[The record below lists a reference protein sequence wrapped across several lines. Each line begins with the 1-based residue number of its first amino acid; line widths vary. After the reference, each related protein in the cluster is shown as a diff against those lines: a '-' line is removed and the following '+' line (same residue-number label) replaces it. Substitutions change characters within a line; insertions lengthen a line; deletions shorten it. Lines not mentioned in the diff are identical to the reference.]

1 MAGLNECGSEIRWI
15 QDLLEEL
22 KDRQLSTDFFLGLM
36 HDLTDMMVE
45 GEAAEEDIDL
55 PPIQPGQ
62 VLYTT
67 FHNFQTILS
76 LLPAFRIRIH
86 YISDADPGPSRC
98 IWNVDP
104 DRFFTSETSFISAEP
119 LQPPFINRKCI
130 QGVVVLPSLIFNEL
144 KIFRTFCWGWI
155 CVRTPCSMIW
165 RSSCGTWNGSWT
177 RR

>member
-67 FHNFQTILS
+67 FHNFQTTVYC
-76 LLPAFRIRIH
+76 H
-86 YISDADPGPSRC
+86 CYQ
-98 IWNVDP
+98 
-104 DRFFTSETSFISAEP
+104 RFGSAS
-119 LQPPFINRKCI
+119 I
-130 QGVVVLPSLIFNEL
+130 
-144 KIFRTFCWGWI
+144 IFRMRIQVQVAVFGMWI
-155 CVRTPCSMIW
+155 QID
-165 RSSCGTWNGSWT
+165 SSLQKPVLFLQNLYSPLLSTGNVF
-177 RR
+177 RV

>member
-62 VLYTT
+62 VLNTT

-86 YISDADPGPSRC
+86 YISDADPGPSRAVFGMW
-98 IWNVDP
+98 IQIDSSLQKPVLFLQNLYSPLLSTGNV
-104 DRFFTSETSFISAEP
+104 
-119 LQPPFINRKCI
+119 
-130 QGVVVLPSLIFNEL
+130 
-144 KIFRTFCWGWI
+144 FR
-155 CVRTPCSMIW
+155 V
-165 RSSCGTWNGSWT
+165 
-177 RR
+177 

>member
-67 FHNFQTILS
+67 FHNFQTTVYC
-76 LLPAFRIRIH
+76 H
-86 YISDADPGPSRC
+86 CYQ
-98 IWNVDP
+98 
-104 DRFFTSETSFISAEP
+104 RFGSAS
-119 LQPPFINRKCI
+119 I
-130 QGVVVLPSLIFNEL
+130 
-144 KIFRTFCWGWI
+144 IFRMRIQVQVELYLECGSRSILHFRNQFYFC
-155 CVRTPCSMIW
+155 RTSTAPFYPQEMYSGCS
-165 RSSCGTWNGSWT
+165 CLALFNF
-177 RR
+177 